1 MKIKVN
7 IFLITCIAIMQ
18 VILFTTNVQAQKVY
32 GLVNDTNSDSD
43 LNLYLFGFINNC
55 IICEGAI
62 DQINVALNEKYNLNS
77 VFFVNSNINN
87 FEYITPST
95 KWNIVFDPL
104 GMYSQ
109 YYDIPRYPYYKLL
122 DSKGNLILEGKAGG
136 EYNADFIIDSTEK
149 YFSKIKLGN
158 PDKYLFSIADS
169 SNISI
174 FNISIKKNDDYIYI
188 TYPTKKALVKYD
200 ISGKF
205 KESIEIPC
213 EDLISV
219 RNYFFDRSNIIFLLN
234 TFETHFDFK
243 ALNYKNKNLTSS
255 IKIKDIIKNVVDN
268 NKYSFSDYF
277 FLNKKDRYFIINES
291 FQNTD
296 YIEYKIK
303 KFYYLQDSISE
314 YYSYKIEIKDTNFVF
329 SKNNNTQFLSDKI
342 FIDFNL
348 NTKEIYRLK
357 NNEVK
362 VTKQNEF
369 WTDALNNDIS
379 DAPEDKIEDYFHNRI
394 IDLIFFESKNKIYL
408 YYEYYAKDSI
418 DSYDFK
424 RNFKIYEYSEKE
436 NLLKKVYQSGK
447 NGFMLS
453 FDGNKLIYGEFKGSK
468 INFHERIIE

>member
-174 FNISIKKNDDYIYI
+174 FNPFSSL
-188 TYPTKKALVKYD
+188 P
-200 ISGKF
+200 
-205 KESIEIPC
+205 
-213 EDLISV
+213 
-219 RNYFFDRSNIIFLLN
+219 
-234 TFETHFDFK
+234 
-243 ALNYKNKNLTSS
+243 TSS
-255 IKIKDIIKNVVDN
+255 IFIRGHP
-268 NKYSFSDYF
+268 FS
-277 FLNKKDRYFIINES
+277 S
-291 FQNTD
+291 V
-296 YIEYKIK
+296 
-303 KFYYLQDSISE
+303 SIL
-314 YYSYKIEIKDTNFVF
+314 IHPC
-329 SKNNNTQFLSDKI
+329 LS
-342 FIDFNL
+342 
-348 NTKEIYRLK
+348 
-357 NNEVK
+357 
-362 VTKQNEF
+362 
-369 WTDALNNDIS
+369 
-379 DAPEDKIEDYFHNRI
+379 
-394 IDLIFFESKNKIYL
+394 
-408 YYEYYAKDSI
+408 
-418 DSYDFK
+418 
-424 RNFKIYEYSEKE
+424 
-436 NLLKKVYQSGK
+436 
-447 NGFMLS
+447 
-453 FDGNKLIYGEFKGSK
+453 
-468 INFHERIIE
+468 